1 MTVRIL
7 IDEAAQLV
15 PESKTLDELCD
26 RLNMVEQLVRDQ
38 ELHESSY
45 VKLVLSI
52 PRAYQHSVV
61 PTSSIQRAS
70 GAGMRRV
77 FLSTSTVCGCEVS
90 EGNHDP
96 LHQSIAVHRAL

>member
-45 VKLVLSI
+45 VKLTC
-52 PRAYQHSVV
+52 VV
-61 PTSSIQRAS
+61 DTTSLPTFG
-70 GAGMRRV
+70 GADIEHPEGIWSWDETRILEHVNGVWVR
-77 FLSTSTVCGCEVS
+77 S
-90 EGNHDP
+90 ERGE
-96 LHQSIAVHRAL
+96 S